1 MAVTEMGEKED
12 GMVVEVGEL
21 ISISGVDSTE
31 QWAGFLMVVAKIA
44 L

>member
-21 ISISGVDSTE
+21 ISISGVDSRR
-31 QWAGFLMVVAKIA
+31 QWGGFLMEVAKTA
-44 L
+44 F